1 IFDLASEASF
11 WQQKSRSSHSIGSID
26 RNNAE
31 VIYKLLKPAAD
42 ATQSLELQVSSN
54 YQWEGSGDTE
64 EFIGFLSETIESA
77 VLDSLDDVWRMKNE
91 LDVAPYPEVR
101 MRFLLEAITGWICR
115 ILISYLCSSNGYSET
130 AAIWSRPFKQVRIQ
144 MSRAI
149 QLCEQWEKSCLFFTQ
164 QLWASEA
171 SHRWEGEPP
180 SLSYLQNFKNRL
192 KEAVFQVLNLRGTYE
207 QLVWVFSP
215 QERERLGLS
224 ARMDD
229 FLCKN
234 LPTFSKVSAD
244 ENNVFSQFVY
254 SPLAYNPYSSD
265 QWYIAVNLFSDRIRA
280 AEEAAV
286 PHLRMSLLSIFQKC
300 NPPNILLIFLP
311 GAKMNEDPPGE
322 TSIGASQFF
331 VEFQHFGELYK
342 RPLIAKALQADREMI
357 FGYIEAGVKN
367 LREEF
372 SRQPTE
378 EPDIESASLNYV
390 RHGRNIPNQVDRI
403 VWASQLENRTREYL
417 KLADSMLYDLANY
430 DSLKEK
436 LESLIKKVS
445 KWCEDQFRAWC
456 RLNQAAICRTSV
468 SDGAE
473 GAGGSLEFDA
483 SRTLLRLSTVDGHLH
498 VGYPDGLVRLQRE
511 VRLLAGLGYPVPLQL
526 NKVAALAET
535 MYRHAI
541 VLKQVAHFYNS
552 IDSQMIPCQKAL
564 MLKSAMAFEH
574 LIKFSHLKE
583 KGDGKLPASKCQ
595 ERCITWSQAEEVPIF
610 ISKLQAL
617 ASNLM
622 EENRR
627 LRKIHYELISKVIFP
642 IVSLMDVDLL
652 RQQNKWRETLMT
664 MRCCLSEIA
673 SSGGYPAD
681 HMGPW
686 WAHLDRQLYKALE
699 IQYLFGLETLNERM
713 PEMRIELVYQQSQLS
728 FQPPF
733 EEIKSK
739 YYREMRK
746 FIAIPCHF
754 RGVSDFGDSKS
765 RTENSLIFSK
775 IIENQSA
782 GFYVCYQKAEFLFS
796 RLRASMNQFQDWVA
810 LGNVDLEDLVDVQC
824 REISDYES
832 NFRALKRRGRA
843 AEMLPN
849 EIKIDCF
856 TINCVFVKNSIEQL
870 LQNLFDAL
878 VNCLRR
884 SVQADYVAADTFLS
898 GAVEKLS
905 IRPQTVEE
913 MAEAKDKHATL
924 AKEQSRLAD
933 RLCCAEAKDKLL
945 RDVVGAGVDSFAK
958 TKAKWAKFQLMMESF
973 KLMLNEQTGVLK
985 ANIESRVKAF
995 EGHLEKFCARWHHL
1009 RPSNELLHSGDR
1021 KQCLEAVKIIQHQ
1034 KSEFDEIEKVMTDL
1048 KRHCSHFDIIQ
1059 PDFSLVDEI
1068 RSNLLET
1075 EAIWS
1080 LYEKFALEIVV
1091 HEGED
1096 WISFR

>member
-1 IFDLASEASF
+1 FIVIFDLASEASF

-192 KEAVFQVLNLRGTYE
+192 KEVLNLRGTYE

-244 ENNVFSQFVY
+244 ENNVFT
-254 SPLAYNPYSSD
+254 
-265 QWYIAVNLFSDRIRA
+265 
-280 AEEAAV
+280 
-286 PHLRMSLLSIFQKC
+286 
-300 NPPNILLIFLP
+300 
-311 GAKMNEDPPGE
+311 GE

-627 LRKIHYELISKVIFP
+627 LRKIHYELISK

-973 KLMLNEQTGVLK
+973 KLMLNEQTGVC
-985 ANIESRVKAF
+985 SQTSTPAF
-995 EGHLEKFCARWHHL
+995 
-1009 RPSNELLHSGDR
+1009 
-1021 KQCLEAVKIIQHQ
+1021 KII
-1034 KSEFDEIEKVMTDL
+1034 KIFNL
-1048 KRHCSHFDIIQ
+1048 Q
-1059 PDFSLVDEI
+1059 PVPCML
-1068 RSNLLET
+1068 
-1075 EAIWS
+1075 
-1080 LYEKFALEIVV
+1080 
-1091 HEGED
+1091 
-1096 WISFR
+1096 